1 MNTIIQRRVFLPTL
15 ALLLTS
21 YCLFGADGGFGPPG
35 TIHFD
40 DSQPTIDVQGILQI
54 YKPMSGLELVV
65 DSRAAQIH
73 TRFLSHAK
81 NTDQFTRA
89 EALKLIEKNLLEDAG
104 IVITHIDDKRVSVT
118 YNDALPI
125 KKQP

>member
-1 MNTIIQRRVFLPTL
+1 M
-15 ALLLTS
+15 
-21 YCLFGADGGFGPPG
+21 
-35 TIHFD
+35 
-40 DSQPTIDVQGILQI
+40 QGILQI
-54 YKPMSGLELVV
+54 YKPMSGLELVI

-73 TRFLSHAK
+73 TRYLSHVK
-81 NTDQFTRA
+81 ITDQFTRT

-104 IVITHIDDKRVSVT
+104 IVITHIDNKRVSVT

>member
-1 MNTIIQRRVFLPTL
+1 MNTTIQRRVLLPTL
-15 ALLLTS
+15 AVLLTS
-21 YCLFGADGGFGPPG
+21 YCLLGADGGFGPPG

-54 YKPMSGLELVV
+54 YKPMSGLELVI

-73 TRFLSHAK
+73 TRYLSHVK
-81 NTDQFTRA
+81 ITDQFTRT

-104 IVITHIDDKRVSVT
+104 IVITHIDNKRVSVT